1 MRRSSRVLIAFIALT
16 ISALHGQQSGTSYT
30 VQGTVINS
38 LSGEPIPRALV
49 VIQDSEI
56 RMILTDAN
64 GRFQFDTVHVDT
76 VYIRVAQKGYILPGE
91 LSPDK
96 SIEQV
101 AAEANS
107 QSDPVVIRLSPAS
120 AIGGRIVSPDGEPLE
135 EVPVQLLYYGPMD
148 GEERLQPHADVL
160 TDEEGEFSFNDLPAG
175 QYFLVAGPK
184 ADKPLVPV
192 ERPGIPS
199 RSYGQFF
206 YPGVSD
212 PHNAAPI
219 NLNAGQELAV
229 TLPLLQERPFKIVGQ
244 VAGWH
249 AGDAGELELKPVF
262 GPDAEIKA
270 NFNGATARFVINQVP
285 SGWYRLQL
293 SSQGRYYLQRELF
306 VDSDLPELRLSL
318 AQVRRIPLIVHANN
332 RPAWGGHVALTL
344 IPQDKWLQLVSAGP
358 LRSDSEEGSLLLP
371 PPGKYR
377 VHFAAAPPLYV
388 IAAKCGSLDL
398 LREPLVVT
406 GQNDDPIEVTM
417 AYDRATFG
425 GQVRSQGR
433 PVQGHLVIL
442 PVEPAGEPR
451 IERTDLAGKFAGL
464 QLHPGTYRVWA
475 FDHLP
480 LYYKEAGR
488 LERFASSAQIVRL
501 APDQKL
507 EVTVD
512 LLEVGQSDE

>member
-1 MRRSSRVLIAFIALT
+1 MRRSSRVLVAFIALT

-56 RMILTDAN
+56 RMTLTDAN
-64 GRFQFDTVHVDT
+64 GHFEFDTVHVDT
-76 VYIRVAQKGYILPGE
+76 AYIRAGKKGYILPGE
-91 LSPDK
+91 LSPA
-96 SIEQV
+96 SSLEQV
-101 AAEANS
+101 ASEANS
-107 QSDPVVIRLSPAS
+107 QSGPIVITLSPAS
-120 AIGGRIVSPDGEPLE
+120 AIVGKIVSPDGEPLE
-135 EVPVQLLYYGPMD
+135 EVPVRLFYYGPID
-148 GEERLQPHADVL
+148 GEERLKPHADVL

-175 QYFLVAGPK
+175 QFFLVAGPQ

-212 PHNAAPI
+212 PHNATPI

-244 VAGWH
+244 VVGWH

-262 GPDAEIKA
+262 GPNTEISG
-270 NFNGATARFVINQVP
+270 NFDGATARFVINQVP
-285 SGWYRLQL
+285 SGWHRLQL
-293 SSQGRYYLQRELF
+293 SSKGSYVLQRELF
-306 VDSDLPELRLSL
+306 VDSDLRELRLSL
-318 AQVRRIPLIVHANN
+318 DQVRRIPLIVRANN
-332 RPAWGGHVALTL
+332 LRARGGHVSLTL
-344 IPQDKWLQLVSAGP
+344 IPQDKWQEPVSLGP
-358 LRSDSEEGSLLLP
+358 LRSDSEESSLLLP

-377 VHFAAAPPLYV
+377 VHFDLFPPLYV
-388 IAAKCGSLDL
+388 ITARCGSLDL

-406 GQNDDPIEVTM
+406 GQTNDPIEVTL

-433 PVQGHLVIL
+433 PVQGHLLIL

-451 IERTDLAGKFAGL
+451 IERTDLAGNFAGL

-488 LERFASSAQIVRL
+488 LDRFASSAQIVKL